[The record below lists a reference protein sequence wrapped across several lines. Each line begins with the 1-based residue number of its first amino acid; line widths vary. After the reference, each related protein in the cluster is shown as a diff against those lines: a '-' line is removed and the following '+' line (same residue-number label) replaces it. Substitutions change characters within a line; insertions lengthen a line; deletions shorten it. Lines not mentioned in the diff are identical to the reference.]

1 MTIVLL
7 GYMASGKS
15 AVSKLLG
22 TALEIPVLDLDEYIE
37 TKEGKTIPEIFE
49 TKGEIYFRMK
59 EHLYLK
65 EVLEMQ
71 QPIILSLGG
80 GTPCY
85 ANNMQL
91 IHEYTKQ
98 TFYLQTSILE
108 IINRVKDEKAK
119 RPLIRAISDEDLPEF
134 IGKHLF
140 ERNIFYQQATHC
152 VLTDTKTIEAVV
164 EEIRKIVIKQI
175 DEKIN

>member
-22 TALEIPVLDLDEYIE
+22 TVLELPVLDLDDYIE

-59 EHLYLK
+59 EHSYLK
-65 EVLEMQ
+65 EVLEIKESM
-71 QPIILSLGG
+71 ILSLGG

-85 ANNMQL
+85 ANNMNL
-91 IHEYTKQ
+91 IHTYTEH
-98 TFYLQTSILE
+98 TVYLQTSIPE
-108 IINRVKDEKAK
+108 IINRVKNEKAK
-119 RPLIRAISDEDLPEF
+119 RPLISGISDEDLPEF

-140 ERNIFYQQATHC
+140 ERNAFYQQATHSIF
-152 VLTDTKTIEAVV
+152 TDKKIIEDLV
-164 EEIRKIVIKQI
+164 EEIKTTLH
-175 DEKIN
+175 

>member
-15 AVSKLLG
+15 SVSKLLG
-22 TALEIPVLDLDEYIE
+22 KLLALPVIDLDTYIE
-37 TKEGKTIPEIFE
+37 IKEEKTIAEIFE

-59 EHLYLK
+59 EHQYLK
-65 EVLEMQ
+65 EVLETKEAM
-71 QPIILSLGG
+71 ILSLGG

-85 ANNMQL
+85 ANNMNL
-91 IHEYTKQ
+91 IHEYTKD
-98 TFYLQTSILE
+98 TFYLQTSIPE

-119 RPLIRAISDEDLPEF
+119 RPLIRNISDEDLPEF

-140 ERNIFYQQATHC
+140 ERNVFYQQATHHIF
-152 VLTDTKTIEAVV
+152 TDNKTIEILV
-164 EEIRKIVIKQI
+164 EEIR
-175 DEKIN
+175 ESLH

>member
-1 MTIVLL
+1 MTIILL

-15 AVSKLLG
+15 LVSKLLG
-22 TALEIPVLDLDEYIE
+22 KQLELPVIDLDSYIE
-37 TKEGKTIPEIFE
+37 EREKLCIRDIFE

-65 EVLEMQ
+65 EVLD
-71 QPIILSLGG
+71 IKDAKILSLGG

-85 ANNMQL
+85 ANNIDL
-91 IHEYTKQ
+91 IHQYTPH
-98 TFYLQTSILE
+98 TFYLHTSISE

-119 RPLIRAISDEDLPEF
+119 RPLISEIAEEDLPEF

-140 ERNIFYQQATHC
+140 ERNVFYQQATHTVMTDKKTVEALVQEIK
-152 VLTDTKTIEAVV
+152 VLLH
-164 EEIRKIVIKQI
+164 
-175 DEKIN
+175 

>member
-22 TALEIPVLDLDEYIE
+22 TALDIPVLDLDEYIE

-59 EHLYLK
+59 EHLYLE
-65 EVLEMQ
+65 EVLKKQTPM
-71 QPIILSLGG
+71 ILSLGG

-85 ANNMQL
+85 ANNMDL
-91 IHEYTKQ
+91 IHKYTPQ
-98 TFYLQTSILE
+98 TFYLQTSIPE

-140 ERNIFYQQATHC
+140 ERNTFYQQATHT
-152 VLTDTKTIEAVV
+152 VLTDKKTIETIVA
-164 EEIRKIVIKQI
+164 EIRMIVV
-175 DEKIN
+175 

>member
-1 MTIVLL
+1 MIILL

-22 TALEIPVLDLDEYIE
+22 TVLEIPVLDLDDYIE

-59 EHLYLK
+59 EHSYLK
-65 EVLEMQ
+65 EILETKESL
-71 QPIILSLGG
+71 IVSLGG

-85 ANNMQL
+85 ANNMKL

-98 TFYLQTSILE
+98 TFYLQTSIPE
-108 IINRVKDEKAK
+108 IINRVKGEKAK
-119 RPLIRAISDEDLPEF
+119 RPLISAIADEDLPEF

-140 ERNIFYQQATHC
+140 ERNAFYQDATHTIA
-152 VLTDTKTIEAVV
+152 TDKKTIEV
-164 EEIRKIVIKQI
+164 IVKQI
-175 DEKIN
+175 ETILD